1 MGRMTRPEPVI
12 PDYSGDW
19 VGGIV
24 PALLT
29 GRPDTRPPWLNSRLG
44 VDPGVTPRTSP
55 ERSPDGSSDGSP
67 ERSSVLFVLDGLG
80 WNQFDSRRH
89 LAPNLASLRG
99 SPIRTVAPSTTATA
113 LTSIATGATPV
124 EHGLLGYRMHMGGGT
139 VMNTLRWGD
148 QGRDLTRTFP
158 PETVQPVVPFCGFSP
173 PIVSKVDFVGSGFTN
188 SHMRGVRHHPYRVVS
203 SLVPETVALVSSGEP
218 FVYCYWDGIDTTAH
232 EHGFG
237 ARYDEALRLADHLV
251 GRLLEELPAGTTL
264 LVTADHGQVET
275 ADREIHPDA
284 ELLRLVEFQ
293 SGEGRFRWLHAREG
307 RATDL
312 ERECHARWDDV
323 AWVMSVD
330 ETLERGVFGPVRSQ
344 RVRDAAR
351 RRLGDV
357 ALVPF
362 AETSFHDPMD
372 SGPFRLVCRHG
383 SLTADEMLVPLLT
396 NAG

>member
-1 MGRMTRPEPVI
+1 MGLVTRPEPVI
-12 PDYSGDW
+12 PDYAGPW
-19 VGGIV
+19 IGGIV
-24 PALLT
+24 PALLA
-29 GRPDTRPPWLNSRLG
+29 GRPAARPGWISSRLG
-44 VDPGVTPRTSP
+44 P
-55 ERSPDGSSDGSP
+55 ESDDEGP
-67 ERSSVLFVLDGLG
+67 VVLFVLDGLG
-80 WNQFDSRRH
+80 WNQFDCRRDI
-89 LAPNLASLRG
+89 APNLASLRG
-99 SPIRTVAPSTTATA
+99 SFIRTVAPSTTATA

-124 EHGLLGYRMHMGGGT
+124 EHGVLGYRMHMGGAT

-148 QGRDLTRTFP
+148 QGRDFTRKYP

-173 PIVSKVDFVGSGFTN
+173 PVVSKVDFVGSAFTS

-203 SLVPETVALVSSGEP
+203 TLVSEVVALVAAGES

-237 ARYDEALRLADHLV
+237 EQYDEALRLADHLV
-251 GRLLEELPAGTTL
+251 GRLLERLPVGTTL

-284 ELLRLVEFQ
+284 DLLRLVDFQ
-293 SGEGRFRWLHAREG
+293 SGEGRVRWLHARAG
-307 RATDL
+307 RAADL
-312 ERECHARWDDV
+312 ERECHARWSDV
-323 AWVMSVD
+323 AWVMGVD
-330 ETLERGVFGPVRSQ
+330 ETLDRGVFGPVGSQ

-362 AETSFHDPMD
+362 APTTFHDPMD

-383 SLTADEMLVPLLT
+383 SLTADEMLVPFLSS
-396 NAG
+396 AR